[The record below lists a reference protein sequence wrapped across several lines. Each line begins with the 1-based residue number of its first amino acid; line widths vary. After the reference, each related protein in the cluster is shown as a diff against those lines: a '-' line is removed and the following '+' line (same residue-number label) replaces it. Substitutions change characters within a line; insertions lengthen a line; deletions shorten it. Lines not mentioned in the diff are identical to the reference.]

1 MTKHNN
7 KGFIKRLSNF
17 ISSYRGQIFFN
28 FAYSIGAAIVIW
40 GVLFK
45 LLHLP
50 GGNTLLA
57 IGLGTEIVMFIITAF
72 DFPVE
77 VRSYDNSPTDKPTE
91 THQPHQMASVDPPLA
106 DRADKETR
114 EYCEQTEA
122 LTENMKRLNEIY
134 SNMLS
139 ALENSTS
146 TKIK

>member
-17 ISSYRGQIFFN
+17 ISSYQGQIFFN

-72 DFPVE
+72 DLPVE

-91 THQPHQMASVDPPLA
+91 THQPHQVTSVDPTLA
-106 DRADKETR
+106 DRADKATR